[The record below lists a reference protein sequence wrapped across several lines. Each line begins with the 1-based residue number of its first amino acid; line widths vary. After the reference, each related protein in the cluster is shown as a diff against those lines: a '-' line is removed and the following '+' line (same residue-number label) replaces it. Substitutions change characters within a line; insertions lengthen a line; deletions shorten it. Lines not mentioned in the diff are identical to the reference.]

1 MRPGNLAAVIAIT
14 STTGCTFG
22 RGIAYEGGSLDTAV
36 EVVEC
41 GDESGFD
48 VGYRIEG
55 TTRDLATGAPL
66 AFDEGAGEQGM
77 CIFAVDPTKALAGQD
92 PDIVASS
99 YVCAD
104 GRYVLQGIEAK
115 PALGLFVAIDDG
127 GKLGCAYS
135 GASAVMLTATGLGP
149 ELYEDLSDGD
159 AIPDIEALSLS
170 SEHAAAIEADLGG
183 YGYVPEDASLEA
195 DGFMGGF
202 ILDSDEAPVDD
213 ATITCSSCDATFY
226 WDADPADGIFGVGAT
241 ANTSTDS
248 AAEGMFIIP
257 GANITNYTTA
267 DDGSHTWEPKLYGSV
282 PEYAVFIR
290 LVAQ

>member
-1 MRPGNLAAVIAIT
+1 MRTGNIAAFTAIVLSSTPGCI
-14 STTGCTFG
+14 G
-22 RGIAYEGGSLDTAV
+22 RNIPYEGGSLDTAV
-36 EVVEC
+36 EVVAC

-55 TTRDLATGAPL
+55 TTRDLATGSPL
-66 AFDEGAGEQGM
+66 TFDEAAGEQGL
-77 CIFAVDPTKALAGQD
+77 CVFAVDPTKALAGQD

-104 GRYVLQGIEAK
+104 GRYVLQGITAK

-127 GKLGCAYS
+127 GKLGCDYS
-135 GASAVMLTATGLGP
+135 GDATVMLTAT
-149 ELYEDLSDGD
+149 DGG
-159 AIPDIEALSLS
+159 AILDIEALSLS
-170 SEHAAAIEADLGG
+170 SEHAAALQADLGG
-183 YGYVPEDASLEA
+183 YGYVPEDGSLEA

-202 ILDSDEAPVDD
+202 ILDSAEAPVGG
-213 ATITCSSCDATFY
+213 ATITCSSCDATYY
-226 WDADPADGIFGVGAT
+226 WDQDPADGIFGAGAT

-248 AAEGMFIIP
+248 AAEGMFLIP
-257 GANITNYTTA
+257 GAGITNYTTA